1 MITYAITDRSLAPAG
16 DLILQASGLI
26 RAGIGWIQIR
36 EKDLSDRTLYA
47 ALRMLVPEARRFG
60 ARLLVNGR
68 PDLAAAAGA
77 SGVHLPSDGLP
88 TERVRRMFPAPFL
101 VLRSCHSE
109 SEVLDAAAAGADAVT
124 LGPVFETPSK
134 AAYRLPHG
142 AGAFR
147 PHLQELPHSGSG
159 PGRHRR
165 LEDLLRDWT
174 RAQRAWPPSACSVP
188 CATPR
193 RSCPG
198 SWAPSIDGAS
208 LPVLSKTRQYF

>member
-1 MITYAITDRSLAPAG
+1 MITYAITDRTLAPAG

-60 ARLLVNGR
+60 AKLLLNGR

-88 TERVRRMFPAPFL
+88 TERVRLMFPAPFL

-109 SEVLDAAAAGADAVT
+109 TEVMDAAGAGADAVT

-134 AAYRLPHG
+134 RAMGSPMGLERFGHICKRSPIPVLGLGGIEAARISSVMD
-142 AGAFR
+142 AGAAGVAAIRLFCSL
-147 PHLQELPHSGSG
+147 PNPQEELPRIVGA
-159 PGRHRR
+159 
-165 LEDLLRDWT
+165 LR
-174 RAQRAWPPSACSVP
+174 
-188 CATPR
+188 
-193 RSCPG
+193 
-198 SWAPSIDGAS
+198 
-208 LPVLSKTRQYF
+208 